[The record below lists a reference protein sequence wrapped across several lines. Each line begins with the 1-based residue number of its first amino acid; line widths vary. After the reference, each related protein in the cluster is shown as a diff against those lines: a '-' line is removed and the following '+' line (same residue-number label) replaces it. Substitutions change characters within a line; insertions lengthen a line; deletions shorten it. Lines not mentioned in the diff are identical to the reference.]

1 MKYKGLAGA
10 AGRAVGRVVLMS
22 RRECVPERRTVADS
36 AKEVERFNAVR
47 KEYCAELARQ
57 YDRALQ
63 RMGEETAGIFT
74 AYRLIAEDAFFFQE
88 PLSQAVQKRIAP
100 DYPVEQEKQRVCGA
114 LAAAPDPY
122 MRARADDIRNV
133 CDELIRRYNGI
144 YPAKNRIDALA
155 EDFIAAAEDLSP
167 TETLDLDP
175 THLAGI
181 ITERGGVTSHVVI
194 LAKTLGIPA
203 VVGAA
208 GMLQQLRE
216 GDTLFLDGSE
226 GYAESSPDPDFLR
239 VLAQERQVQQTRR
252 RFFEQAAARSA
263 ATADGKP
270 VRVCVNS
277 GDRNSLSRFDPLHCD
292 GVGLFRTEF
301 LYLDRSDYPSEQTQ
315 FEIYRSIAEKAG
327 GKEVIIRTLDIG
339 GDKQVGYMRLPEE
352 HNPFLGYRA
361 IRLCLDRKDIF
372 HTQLRAILR
381 ASVYGNIK
389 IMLPM
394 LVCLDELR
402 EARACLEHAKQ
413 SLRQEGLPF
422 RDDLPLGVMIETPAA
437 VLLSRKFA
445 AEADF
450 FSIGTNDLIQ
460 YMTAADRQNETVQYL
475 YDPCSV
481 AVLTAI
487 ASVIENAHSAG
498 IPVGMCGEA
507 ASDALLTPLLL
518 EMGLDEFSVVPAQVG
533 QLKAMIAQYDLRELH
548 GLTQKVLV
556 CATAKEVRA
565 ILTQYIKT
573 V

>member
-1 MKYKGLAGA
+1 
-10 AGRAVGRVVLMS
+10 
-22 RRECVPERRTVADS
+22 
-36 AKEVERFNAVR
+36 
-47 KEYCAELARQ
+47 
-57 YDRALQ
+57 
-63 RMGEETAGIFT
+63 
-74 AYRLIAEDAFFFQE
+74 
-88 PLSQAVQKRIAP
+88 
-100 DYPVEQEKQRVCGA
+100 
-114 LAAAPDPY
+114 
-122 MRARADDIRNV
+122 
-133 CDELIRRYNGI
+133 
-144 YPAKNRIDALA
+144 
-155 EDFIAAAEDLSP
+155 
-167 TETLDLDP
+167 
-175 THLAGI
+175 
-181 ITERGGVTSHVVI
+181 
-194 LAKTLGIPA
+194 
-203 VVGAA
+203 
-208 GMLQQLRE
+208 
-216 GDTLFLDGSE
+216 
-226 GYAESSPDPDFLR
+226 
-239 VLAQERQVQQTRR
+239 
-252 RFFEQAAARSA
+252 
-263 ATADGKP
+263 
-270 VRVCVNS
+270 
-277 GDRNSLSRFDPLHCD
+277 
-292 GVGLFRTEF
+292 
-301 LYLDRSDYPSEQTQ
+301 
-315 FEIYRSIAEKAG
+315 
-327 GKEVIIRTLDIG
+327 
-339 GDKQVGYMRLPEE
+339 MRLPEE

-389 IMLPM
+389 IMIPM

-548 GLTQKVLV
+548 GLTQKVLA